1 MFYSLTGDIV
11 YTDKS
16 SVALSCSGV
25 AFRCFVSQVT
35 LGELQGKTK
44 NVTLFT
50 HLAVKEDALD
60 LYGFYDEDELEC
72 FKQLISVTG
81 VGPKAAMAILSI
93 LTPDSLALCIASG
106 DVKAITKAQGI
117 GAKIAQR
124 IVLELKDKLV
134 AISRNEETADVISS
148 VSAAGTNKNAS
159 EAIEALTMLGY
170 SQTEASVAVSK
181 LDGNMSVEKLI
192 TEALK
197 ILSGR

>member
-1 MFYSLTGDIV
+1 MFYSLTGDIF

-16 SVALSCSGV
+16 SVAISCSGV

-35 LGELQGKTK
+35 LGELQGQAK
-44 NVTLFT
+44 NVTLYT
-50 HLAVKEDALD
+50 HLSVKEDALD

-72 FKQLISVTG
+72 FKLLISVTG
-81 VGPKAAMAILSI
+81 VGPKAAMAILSV
-93 LTPDSLALCIASG
+93 LTPDSLALCIASS
-106 DVKAITKAQGI
+106 DVKAITKAQGV

-124 IVLELKDKLV
+124 IVLELKDKLGS
-134 AISRNEETADVISS
+134 ISKNEENAEIISS
-148 VSAAGTNKNAS
+148 VSASGANKNSS

>member
-81 VGPKAAMAILSI
+81 VGPKAAMAILSV

-106 DVKAITKAQGI
+106 DVKAITKAQGV

-148 VSAAGTNKNAS
+148 VAASGANKNSS

>member
-44 NVTLFT
+44 NVTLYT
-50 HLAVKEDALD
+50 HLSVKEDALD

-81 VGPKAAMAILSI
+81 VGPKAAMAILSV

-106 DVKAITKAQGI
+106 DVKAITKAQGV

-134 AISRNEETADVISS
+134 AISGNEETADAVSS
-148 VSAAGTNKNAS
+148 VAASGTNKNAS